1 MGESLRELKAKKGVS
16 LKMGRVPSI
25 FRHRATSRPGC
36 RGRGRRR
43 GEMDKLPLNS
53 FTAEGEAEARLE
65 SREESSWA
73 WKLDAMD
80 QVAGENVVGN

>member
-1 MGESLRELKAKKGVS
+1 MQEDGAGKEDGW
-16 LKMGRVPSI
+16 
-25 FRHRATSRPGC
+25 
-36 RGRGRRR
+36 
-43 GEMDKLPLNS
+43 
-53 FTAEGEAEARLE
+53 ARLE